1 MFTWLDTMQEWTPHM
16 EWTAVVFSLIYVF
29 LAARQNIWC
38 WLFGGL
44 ASAISVVLFIVV
56 KLYAESFLFLFYV
69 VMSVYGWFQWHKPG
83 AGPEMLVV
91 EWSLQKHVWIILIS
105 VAAAI
110 GIYLISSAYTDAAK
124 PMLDAL
130 TTTFSIS
137 ATFLVARKVLSNWIY
152 WIVIDAVSVY
162 LYWSRGLD
170 IYALLML
177 LYTGMAVY
185 GFIQWKK
192 DREANGSGALKNPV
206 LYE

>member
-1 MFTWLDTMQEWTPHM
+1 MLPWLDTMQQWTPHM
-16 EWTAVVFSLIYVF
+16 EWSAVAFSLIYVF
-29 LAARQNIWC
+29 LAARQSIWC

-44 ASAISVVLFIVV
+44 ASAISVVLFLVV

-69 VMSVYGWFQWHKPG
+69 AMSVYGWMQWHKTDSEPDM
-83 AGPEMLVV
+83 PVV
-91 EWSLQKHVWIILIS
+91 EWPLYRHIWMIFLSSAGAV
-105 VAAAI
+105 

-152 WIVIDAVSVY
+152 WIAIDAVSVY

-177 LYTGMAVY
+177 VYTGMAVY
-185 GFIQWKK
+185 GFLQWKK
-192 DREANGSGALKNPV
+192 EWETNGSLISPNRV
-206 LYE
+206 THE